1 MQYNIRPYQTISHI
15 SFLFWILWGL
25 GAFLL
30 EELSLC
36 PSFFFTEIVG
46 SWWVLLKKSKRDVF
60 KIGSRAFI
68 FKTCCNKL
76 KQQTHLSQLEAS
88 SCAQAKSCKQQGF
101 LGISPATPWGMVSGI
116 CICKVLKHL
125 FGATV
130 SHDSMVFQK
139 WTSEPTHL
147 RGICG
152 IVCEQPSYELICS
165 MCKTAWTTWYIWQCA
180 QKHGASI
187 SRGPATLRQQ
197 RFTQEIS
204 RACSAVWRES
214 GEQRPKPLLSSPGIA
229 LILLNQVV

>member
-15 SFLFWILWGL
+15 SVLFWILWGL

-36 PSFFFTEIVG
+36 PSFFFTEIAG

-60 KIGSRAFI
+60 KIGKSGIHFQDMLQFWSI
-68 FKTCCNKL
+68 KHIYPNW
-76 KQQTHLSQLEAS
+76 KQAS
-88 SCAQAKSCKQQGF
+88 SQAKSCKQQGL

-130 SHDSMVFQK
+130 SHLSMVFQK

-214 GEQRPKPLLSSPGIA
+214 GEQRPTPLLSSPGIA